1 MNVLRT
7 IRSLGP
13 IDAVN
18 LLRDPLL
25 RWIVALPILI
35 ALMARFILPVLIG
48 RLEETL
54 RIGLGGFY
62 PVIAGYALLITAPV
76 MCGMVIG
83 FLMLDERDDR
93 TLFALRVTPL
103 PLSGY
108 LAWRLSLPMFLSVF
122 ITIVAFSVAGLERPG
137 IPRVLLSALAAAPL
151 APLMAL
157 SLATFAKNKVQ
168 GFALVKALSVFQ
180 MAPLFAYFIHSDWQ
194 AAFGIIPTYWPA
206 KSLWNFQQDEQT
218 AWLYLVAGLAY
229 QSLLLAALLR
239 RFNRTVAS

>member
-25 RWIVALPILI
+25 RWIVALPMLV
-35 ALMARFILPVLIG
+35 ALAARVILPVLIG
-48 RLEETL
+48 RLEEAL
-54 RIGLGGFY
+54 RISLGGFY

-93 TLFALRVTPL
+93 TLLALRVTPL
-103 PLSGY
+103 PLSRY
-108 LAWRLSLPMFLSVF
+108 LAWRLTLPMLLSAVV
-122 ITIVAFSVAGLERPG
+122 TIVAFLLAGLERPG
-137 IPRVLLSALAAAPL
+137 ISHVLLSALAAAPL

-157 SLATFAKNKVQ
+157 SLATFAGNKVQ
-168 GFALVKALSVFQ
+168 GFALVKVSSVFQ
-180 MAPLFAYFIHSDWQ
+180 MAPLLAYFIHSDWQ

-206 KSLWNFQQDEQT
+206 KSLWNFQRDEPT
-218 AWLYLVAGLAY
+218 AWFYFTVGLTY
-229 QSLLLAALLR
+229 QTLLLALLLR
-239 RFNRTVAS
+239 RFNRAVAS

>member
-93 TLFALRVTPL
+93 TLLALRVTP
-103 PLSGY
+103 
-108 LAWRLSLPMFLSVF
+108 WRLSLPMFLSVF